1 MLIHA
6 LAGRA
11 PRLAAAAMAA
21 DTGATA

>member
-1 MLIHA
+1 MPA

-21 DTGATA
+21 GRAASHL